1 MPKLREM
8 GAVLVAP
15 AMLGL
20 SVTAVGAQISM
31 TPSVTVEDQA
41 VDDGANT
48 VTIASVTSD
57 GPGWIVIHADSDG
70 SPGPV
75 IGHEAVAD
83 GENTPVVVTIDP
95 EELTPTLWAMLHV
108 DAGEEGIYEFPGD
121 DVPARVD
128 GTIVMSSFDVT
139 SAALTADEA
148 SDDASDDAADD
159 EVEATTIAATE
170 EAEATDASEALL
182 PATGGALQLFPVIA
196 ALAAGVLLLGS
207 GLALAFRRTKS

>member
-8 GAVLVAP
+8 GAVLVAL

-20 SVTAVGAQISM
+20 SITAVGAQISM

-95 EELTPTLWAMLHV
+95 EGLTPTLLAMLHV

-139 SAALTADEA
+139 SAALTADE
-148 SDDASDDAADD
+148 ASDDAADD